1 MKINVPLQLLG
12 NISPAEFMAKYWQKK
27 PLLVRAA
34 VTDKSGSEALSSLPS
49 RSELF
54 ELASQGDVPSR
65 LVELKKAKWR
75 LTQGPFGAGATKLP
89 ALKTPD
95 WTVLV
100 QGVDLMDAAT
110 HNLLQQFRFIPDARL
125 DDAMFSFAT
134 TGGGVGPHFDSYDVF
149 LLQTSGSRRWRMGAQ
164 KNLNLVDGAPLKIL
178 ADFKPTKEYVL
189 EAGDM
194 LYLPPRYAHEGVALA
209 GDDCITCSIG
219 FRAPKKVELAR
230 ELMDRLGEDL
240 TDRMDEALLYTDKNQ
255 AATDSPAQ
263 IPVALEAFAHQALL
277 EAIGNGTDLQI
288 HLGEYLTEPKPEVWF
303 EASETSQKKLA
314 WSKIKSIKLD
324 AASRMMFDAKH
335 IFINGESFA
344 ASGLDAKLMRKLANE
359 RELLVGDLAKAS
371 SGARDLLG
379 EWMQAG
385 WCHA

>member
-134 TGGGVGPHFDSYDVF
+134 TGWPDLHCWNDLHTKLCDSDV
-149 LLQTSGSRRWRMGAQ
+149 LTPGNGCIKKGSQTSSKPGLATARMCSDLAMAAQ
-164 KNLNLVDGAPLKIL
+164 KGSPNKLKPGL
-178 ADFKPTKEYVL
+178 SVASRC
-189 EAGDM
+189 
-194 LYLPPRYAHEGVALA
+194 PRSRSG
-209 GDDCITCSIG
+209 
-219 FRAPKKVELAR
+219 
-230 ELMDRLGEDL
+230 
-240 TDRMDEALLYTDKNQ
+240 DEANELSLGLCKMVKMVKTQMYLLHR
-255 AATDSPAQ
+255 PA
-263 IPVALEAFAHQALL
+263 
-277 EAIGNGTDLQI
+277 
-288 HLGEYLTEPKPEVWF
+288 
-303 EASETSQKKLA
+303 
-314 WSKIKSIKLD
+314 
-324 AASRMMFDAKH
+324 
-335 IFINGESFA
+335 
-344 ASGLDAKLMRKLANE
+344 
-359 RELLVGDLAKAS
+359 
-371 SGARDLLG
+371 
-379 EWMQAG
+379 
-385 WCHA
+385 